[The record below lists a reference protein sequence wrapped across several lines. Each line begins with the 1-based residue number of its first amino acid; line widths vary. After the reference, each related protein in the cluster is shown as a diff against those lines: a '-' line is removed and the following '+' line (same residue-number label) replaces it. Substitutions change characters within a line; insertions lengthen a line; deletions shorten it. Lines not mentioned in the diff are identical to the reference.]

1 LNKWWNPSS
10 NSQARDRVVR
20 IGQKKAVQV
29 TSFKAKRTL
38 EESLEAILSDKQKT
52 YDQVL
57 SALMINGISS
67 SLNV

>member
-1 LNKWWNPSS
+1 
-10 NSQARDRVVR
+10 VVR

-29 TSFKAKRTL
+29 ISFKAKRTL
-38 EESLEAILSDKQKT
+38 EESLEVILSDKQKT

-67 SLNV
+67 SLNVE